1 MQNDIFR
8 PLTAE
13 ELPALYPVMERQF
26 PDAELKPLS
35 GFLRAYR
42 AGTQM
47 GFVLEQ
53 SGKIICYALLVQ
65 AEGVASVQLDYFAVS
80 EELQGQGVGS
90 RMLGLLRRQFPQL
103 IADVEDPEA
112 AESTEEARER
122 SRRVRFYERN
132 GFRMTRA
139 KAYAWG
145 VDYAFMATAG
155 DDGEVA
161 RAMDALY
168 RTTTATDAEYRAH
181 FRVYV
186 CPN

>member
-1 MQNDIFR
+1 MENDIFR
-8 PLTAE
+8 PLPAE
-13 ELPALYPVMERQF
+13 ELPVLYPLMERQF

-42 AGTQM
+42 AGTQI
-47 GFVLEQ
+47 GYALERA
-53 SGKIICYALLVQ
+53 GRIICYALLVR
-65 AEGVASVQLDYFAVS
+65 AEGVEPVQLDYFAVA

-90 RMLGLLRRQFPQL
+90 RMLELLRQRFPRL

-112 AESTEEARER
+112 AESPEEARER

-132 GFRMTRA
+132 GFRMTQA
-139 KAYAWG
+139 KAHAWG

-155 DDGEVA
+155 DDNEVA

-186 CPN
+186 CP